1 LKFETFGAI
10 LLSIEGNWHMVQAVR
25 SGHRKERA
33 SQPASESR
41 VEDYARLIEG
51 AVNQVQDGKVPRLA
65 PSAFKSL
72 EEGYSLDELYRLVA
86 PKRTLMRRK
95 ASDALLTPEET
106 DKALRLARIAVQADR
121 TFGNPEKSALWLRRE
136 NRALGGKRP
145 IDLLATETGSRIV
158 EELLGQIEH
167 GMFV

>member
-1 LKFETFGAI
+1 
-10 LLSIEGNWHMVQAVR
+10 MVQAAKTK
-25 SGHRKERA
+25 S
-33 SQPASESR
+33 PASMSR
-41 VEDYARLIEG
+41 TENYARLIEG
-51 AVNQVQDGKVPRLA
+51 AVSQAQDGKVPRLG

-72 EEGYSLDELYRLVA
+72 EDGYSLEELYRLVA

-106 DKALRLARIAVQADR
+106 DKAVRLARIAVQADR
-121 TFGNPEKSALWLRRE
+121 AFGNPDKASRWLRRD
-136 NRALGGKRP
+136 NRALGGKAP
-145 IDLLATETGSRIV
+145 IDLLATETGARIV